1 MRRITSPVSFS
12 ITRSVVR
19 ERFAFRSMADLIGSS
34 QRCFFSSFSK
44 SLSLQSR
51 SSSAIG
57 RPVSFQAS
65 RTTSQRSSDSL
76 ETFGEEAPR
85 PDCGTIP
92 ARRALNF
99 LVAAFW
105 LSADPT
111 GPAFE
116 AWPVA
121 WEIAND
127 KAQARNSGESFSK
140 TIVPERP

>member
-1 MRRITSPVSFS
+1 M
-12 ITRSVVR
+12 TRSGVK
-19 ERFAFRSMADLIGSS
+19 ERFDLRSMADLMGSS
-34 QRCFFSSFSK
+34 QRCFLASSSK
-44 SLSLQSR
+44 SRSLQSR

-57 RPVSFQAS
+57 RPVCFHVS
-65 RTTSQRSSDSL
+65 RTTSHNSSDSL

-92 ARRALNF
+92 ARSALNF

-105 LSADPT
+105 LSAEPT

-121 WEIAND
+121 WEIAKD
-127 KAQARNSGESFSK
+127 KAQARNSGESFSR